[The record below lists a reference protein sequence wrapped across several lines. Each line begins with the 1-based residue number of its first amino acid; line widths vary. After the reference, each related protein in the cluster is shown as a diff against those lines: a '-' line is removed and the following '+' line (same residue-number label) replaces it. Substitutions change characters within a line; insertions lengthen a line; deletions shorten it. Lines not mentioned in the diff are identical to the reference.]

1 MASLLFFPLAVV
13 ATKSLKERETK
24 WRRILSPSSV
34 SFQQVTPKCR
44 AALTVCFFSSGD
56 GSPPR
61 RETDPPGIISEIF
74 CAVLSAL
81 IPLDVSFF
89 FLLAR
94 RCGLCYAS
102 AKPNR
107 PRNGGVCQNTQR
119 KMFWKGT
126 SHKVGTR
133 SYGKTWS
140 GGPPRCRESPLS
152 AWETGQKELPAHAL
166 AFKLSFAF
174 CRGRRRR
181 NVGLSL
187 TEQRAASSPPTA
199 RLHFI
204 HSLSRRRCRDLLLAP
219 PFVVR
224 GPFCQAEQTR
234 AEPIT
239 CNGSVFSDNPLG
251 ERSAAPLPSHRPIWA
266 AACVALTLVV
276 TDVVKRLWVGSPQ
289 RAFQPVGTFCS
300 HDIPTG
306 MLDVGTKTAP
316 LKKIPNWVWLE
327 FLTPDNLAPQ
337 METFSET
344 HLSTLCLFP
353 SY

>member
-1 MASLLFFPLAVV
+1 M
-13 ATKSLKERETK
+13 
-24 WRRILSPSSV
+24 
-34 SFQQVTPKCR
+34 
-44 AALTVCFFSSGD
+44 
-56 GSPPR
+56 PPR

-81 IPLDVSFF
+81 IALDVSFF

-140 GGPPRCRESPLS
+140 GGASKLRREPPPTLPSV
-152 AWETGQKELPAHAL
+152 WETGQKELPARRL
-166 AFKLSFAF
+166 AFKLSFGFLQMQEEGAITGRHLQSSAQHPRLRELGF
-174 CRGRRRR
+174 IWFIRCR
-181 NVGLSL
+181 
-187 TEQRAASSPPTA
+187 
-199 RLHFI
+199 RL
-204 HSLSRRRCRDLLLAP
+204 RCRDLLLAP

-239 CNGSVFSDNPLG
+239 FNGSVFSDNPFSRVLG
-251 ERSAAPLPSHRPIWA
+251 PAASIPEAYLCRCMRIAQSRSWEMLWNISERLPPTWF
-266 AACVALTLVV
+266 AACRNLL
-276 TDVVKRLWVGSPQ
+276 
-289 RAFQPVGTFCS
+289 QPLHS
-300 HDIPTG
+300 
-306 MLDVGTKTAP
+306 
-316 LKKIPNWVWLE
+316 
-327 FLTPDNLAPQ
+327 
-337 METFSET
+337 
-344 HLSTLCLFP
+344 
-353 SY
+353 